1 MRRKNSAFGSLF
13 LKRRLELISQ
23 FALFTLAFLF
33 LVSPVRAQV
42 NSRSAMTKN
51 MKSIVYHGKL
61 VDPRGKAVNGE
72 YTLNLK
78 ILSSDPSLCLLWS
91 EEQSVKVTDGG
102 FAIEIGYEGNR
113 RPGDSG
119 GVAQSFT
126 QVFVNNPSLI
136 LPNAQCAEGSSYTAG
151 ASEDRILSATFKS
164 SKGESQN
171 IELSLPLKA
180 VPYALQAEQIGG
192 YGLSNLMKI
201 SGEGSSVVFS
211 PQETQSLKT
220 MLGDNLIW
228 NMSGRRI
235 TNLADPVAADDA
247 ATKAWVESQLST
259 AVISNSLNNGSV
271 TFDKIQNIN
280 AEKLLGR
287 SGTAPGSAEEIS
299 LGAGLS
305 LTGGTL
311 ATVNNG
317 TVTSVSSANAYLSV
331 ASSTSSPS
339 LTLNVGTATN
349 TLAAGDDSR
358 ITGALQRSGGTMS
371 GALNMGGQ
379 DLTNTGHLSLAASK
393 NLQLGTYASDPSTA
407 GWTAVDKGKTWFNTT
422 SNQVKYWDGA
432 AVQALGVSG
441 AGLTSLNGQSGSTQT
456 FAAGTS
462 GTDFGISSAGNVHTF
477 NLPTA
482 SSLNRGLLS
491 SADWAMFNSK
501 QPAGSY
507 LTSITGSMV
516 NTALGYTPLSGSLPS
531 GQVLLGNGSNVA
543 AASWLG
549 IGQLRNNLGA
559 AQFPASCSASQTLTW
574 SAVTDVLTCTNIAI
588 SSASVSGLGTLADNN
603 SVDLSGAEATGTLA
617 AGRFPALSGAITT
630 TAGSLTTTLA
640 TNAVGSSNIT
650 DNSVGNA
657 DFRQGLAR
665 SVVGV
670 TGNATANVADI
681 QGTANQVLRVDSAGT
696 GLGFGSINLASSA
709 AVTGTLPIINGG
721 TGSTTG
727 SITGSGA
734 LTFAA
739 GGTNQNV
746 TLTPSGTGNTILG
759 GNVGIG
765 TTSPATKLDVAGGV
779 RIGIEGTACSS
790 SLAGTLRYNS
800 GNVEY
805 CNGSSWAAF
814 GVSGAGITAFNGSAV
829 SSQSFAVPGTSGTA
843 PAWSSVAG
851 TGVHTLNIPLAATAG
866 VTAGLLSKAQY
877 DSFAAKQAAGSY
889 LTALTGDIAATGPGS
904 AVATIQPNAITSTK
918 LNDGAV
924 TTTKLA
930 DKAVTFGK
938 VQDLATNKLLG
949 RATAGSGAM
958 EEITLGTGLSFSG
971 TTLNAAVSGG
981 TVTNVTSANSYLSVS
996 TGTTTPRLTIN
1007 VGTAANTL
1015 AAGDDSRITGA
1026 LQRSGGTMS
1035 GALNMGGQDLTNTGH
1050 LSLAAS
1056 KNLQLGTYA
1065 SDPSTAGWTAVDK
1078 GKTWFNT
1085 TSNQVKYWD
1094 GAAVQ
1099 ALGVSGAGLTS
1110 LNGQSGSTQTF
1121 TTSTT
1126 GTNFTI
1132 SSSGNVHTFNLPSA
1146 SSSVRGLLSSADWAA
1161 FNSKQPAGS
1170 YLTSITGSMVNTA
1183 LGYTPLSGS
1192 LPSGQVLLGN
1202 GSNVAAASWLGIGQ
1216 LRNNLGAAQFP
1227 ASCSASQTLT
1237 WSAVT
1242 DVLTCTNIAI
1252 SSASVSGLG
1261 TLADN
1266 NSVDL
1271 SGAEATGTLAAGR
1284 FPALSGAITTTAGSL
1299 TTTLATNAV
1308 GSSNITDNSVG
1319 NADFRQGLARSVV
1332 GVTGNATANVADI
1345 QGTANQVLRVDSA
1358 GTGLGFG
1365 SINLASSAAVTGT
1378 LPIINGGTGSTTGSI
1393 AGSGALTFAAG
1404 GANQNVTL
1412 SPSGSG
1418 NTILGGNVGIGTT
1431 SPGTTIDINGAQTM
1445 RGMAAP
1451 TVSSSG
1457 QGRIYFDST
1466 LNKYRVSQNGGAYI
1480 DLVGTGSGD
1489 FLANGTVPMTGNLR
1503 LGSNYISND
1512 GGSNEGLTF
1521 NTSGAA
1527 TFTSDVNSMGILS
1540 TSRLDNSTGFG
1551 SSGIYNIS
1559 IRNASATVG
1568 TWSSLIAGDNS
1579 GTAVGG
1585 FGFQTT
1591 NLSTHTADLA
1601 FFTRNTAGAFG
1612 ERLRIDSAGNVG
1624 IGTTSP
1630 STKLQVTGTITATA
1644 FSGDGS
1650 ALTGVIPAPAGSDQ
1664 QIQFNNSGTLSGS
1677 SLKWND
1683 TMKSLTIGTV
1693 GTNSNVYS
1701 VVASQPGNDARISL
1715 LNSTTGT
1722 NQNTNGLTMRSTG
1735 TNAEF
1740 ILRDA
1745 GYMAFQTSGAEKM
1758 RIDST
1763 GNVGIGTTSPAS
1775 KLVVAGTIHSTSGGI
1790 KFPDGTTQTTAA
1802 AGGGTTPGITTVT
1815 FNSSGTWTKP
1825 SGAKLVSVQCWGGG
1839 GSGGY
1844 PGGSATAGGGGGGYA
1859 SAWFSA
1865 SILGATVSVTVGA
1878 GGASRSPVGTGY
1890 AGGASSFGTHLTA
1903 NGGAG
1908 GVASDVGVV
1917 GAAGGTSSVSSP
1929 GMNIVLED
1937 GATSASIVNHGE
1949 CLGAGPSNDKRMFAG
1964 GAGNSDGCSLT
1975 GRGSSNGGSG
1985 SATGGAGSAPG
1996 GGGSS
2001 GSPSGA
2007 GGAGRCI
2014 VSTFTDL

>member
-1 MRRKNSAFGSLF
+1 MLNSELALGMRRKNSAFGSLF
-13 LKRRLELISQ
+13 LKRSLESISQ
-23 FALFTLAFLF
+23 IALSTLAFLF

-180 VPYALQAEQIGG
+180 IPYALQAEQIGG

-220 MLGDNLIW
+220 MLGDNLVW

-235 TNLADPVAADDA
+235 TNLADPLAANDA

-259 AVISNSLNNGSV
+259 AVINNSLNNGSV

-287 SGTAPGSAEEIS
+287 SGTAPGSVEEIS

-331 ASSTSSPS
+331 ASGTSSPS
-339 LTLNVGTATN
+339 LTLNVGTAAN

-407 GWTAVDKGKTWFNTT
+407 GWTAADKGKTWFNTT

-456 FAAGTS
+456 LAAGTS

-482 SSLNRGLLS
+482 SSVNRGLLS

-559 AQFPASCSASQTLTW
+559 S
-574 SAVTDVLTCTNIAI
+574 
-588 SSASVSGLGTLADNN
+588 
-603 SVDLSGAEATGTLA
+603 
-617 AGRFPALSGAITT
+617 
-630 TAGSLTTTLA
+630 
-640 TNAVGSSNIT
+640 
-650 DNSVGNA
+650 
-657 DFRQGLAR
+657 
-665 SVVGV
+665 
-670 TGNATANVADI
+670 
-681 QGTANQVLRVDSAGT
+681 
-696 GLGFGSINLASSA
+696 
-709 AVTGTLPIINGG
+709 
-721 TGSTTG
+721 
-727 SITGSGA
+727 
-734 LTFAA
+734 
-739 GGTNQNV
+739 
-746 TLTPSGTGNTILG
+746 
-759 GNVGIG
+759 
-765 TTSPATKLDVAGGV
+765 
-779 RIGIEGTACSS
+779 
-790 SLAGTLRYNS
+790 
-800 GNVEY
+800 
-805 CNGSSWAAF
+805 
-814 GVSGAGITAFNGSAV
+814 
-829 SSQSFAVPGTSGTA
+829 
-843 PAWSSVAG
+843 
-851 TGVHTLNIPLAATAG
+851 
-866 VTAGLLSKAQY
+866 
-877 DSFAAKQAAGSY
+877 
-889 LTALTGDIAATGPGS
+889 
-904 AVATIQPNAITSTK
+904 
-918 LNDGAV
+918 
-924 TTTKLA
+924 
-930 DKAVTFGK
+930 
-938 VQDLATNKLLG
+938 
-949 RATAGSGAM
+949 
-958 EEITLGTGLSFSG
+958 
-971 TTLNAAVSGG
+971 
-981 TVTNVTSANSYLSVS
+981 
-996 TGTTTPRLTIN
+996 
-1007 VGTAANTL
+1007 
-1015 AAGDDSRITGA
+1015 
-1026 LQRSGGTMS
+1026 
-1035 GALNMGGQDLTNTGH
+1035 
-1050 LSLAAS
+1050 
-1056 KNLQLGTYA
+1056 
-1065 SDPSTAGWTAVDK
+1065 
-1078 GKTWFNT
+1078 
-1085 TSNQVKYWD
+1085 
-1094 GAAVQ
+1094 
-1099 ALGVSGAGLTS
+1099 
-1110 LNGQSGSTQTF
+1110 
-1121 TTSTT
+1121 
-1126 GTNFTI
+1126 
-1132 SSSGNVHTFNLPSA
+1132 
-1146 SSSVRGLLSSADWAA
+1146 
-1161 FNSKQPAGS
+1161 
-1170 YLTSITGSMVNTA
+1170 
-1183 LGYTPLSGS
+1183 
-1192 LPSGQVLLGN
+1192 
-1202 GSNVAAASWLGIGQ
+1202 
-1216 LRNNLGAAQFP
+1216 QFP

-1404 GANQNVTL
+1404 GTNQNVTL
-1412 SPSGSG
+1412 TPSGTG

-1431 SPGTTIDINGAQTM
+1431 SPSSILDLNGAETM
-1445 RGMAAP
+1445 RGMSAP
-1451 TVSSSG
+1451 AVSPAG
-1457 QGRIYFDST
+1457 QGRIYFDLT
-1466 LNKYRVSQNGGAYI
+1466 LNRYRASQNGGAYA
-1480 DLVGTGSGD
+1480 DLVGSASAAGIVNDIQINKSGVFGVSD
-1489 FLANGTVPMTGNLR
+1489 NPFSLQSAPGDLGVNHLR
-1503 LGSNYISND
+1503 LGGYGPGWSNGSHISVVAPANYYASLSLYTSTGGQSSND
-1512 GGSNEGLTF
+1512 GGSLQLESNNLVLNARETTGNLILRSANSESMRIVSSGNVGIGTTNPGF
-1521 NTSGAA
+1521 PLEVASGAGLGLVVSKSND
-1527 TFTSDVNSMGILS
+1527 FPGIGLKE
-1540 TSRLDNSTGFG
+1540 
-1551 SSGIYNIS
+1551 
-1559 IRNASATVG
+1559 
-1568 TWSSLIAGDNS
+1568 NS
-1579 GTAVGG
+1579 GDVWDFSSQATRYAVAFTPNGG
-1585 FGFQTT
+1585 GRTEPMSI
-1591 NLSTHTADLA
+1591 LES
-1601 FFTRNTAGAFG
+1601 
-1612 ERLRIDSAGNVG
+1612 GNVG

-1630 STKLQVTGTITATA
+1630 GAPLSFRSSAGDKIRFWDGGPGARHGIGINSNEFQFYTGGGSNH
-1644 FSGDGS
+1644 FSFNTGGDMQ
-1650 ALTGVIPAPAGSDQ
+1650 T
-1664 QIQFNNSGTLSGS
+1664 SGS
-1677 SLKWND
+1677 SEL
-1683 TMKSLTIGTV
+1683 
-1693 GTNSNVYS
+1693 
-1701 VVASQPGNDARISL
+1701 
-1715 LNSTTGT
+1715 
-1722 NQNTNGLTMRSTG
+1722 
-1735 TNAEF
+1735 
-1740 ILRDA
+1740 
-1745 GYMAFQTSGAEKM
+1745 M
-1758 RIDST
+1758 RIQAN
-1763 GNVGIGTTSPAS
+1763 GNVGIGTIAPNS
-1775 KLVVAGTIHSTSGGI
+1775 KLEVAGVIHSSSGGI

-1802 AGGGTTPGITTVT
+1802 TGGGGGGTATRTSYTTVGT
-1815 FNSSGTWTKP
+1815 HTWTKP
-1825 SGAKLVSVQCWGGG
+1825 GTGSVAFVQCWGGG
-1839 GSGGY
+1839 GGGAGFY
-1844 PGGSATAGGGGGGYA
+1844 YGTGGGGGGYMENLFL
-1859 SAWFSA
+1859 FSE
-1865 SILGATVSVTVGA
+1865 LPGSVTVTVGSGGA
-1878 GGASRSPVGTGY
+1878 GGTQYGGT
-1890 AGGASSFGTHLTA
+1890 AGGASSFGAYLTVSGGGGGRDY
-1903 NGGAG
+1903 NLGGGAG
-1908 GVASDVGVV
+1908 GGFSGGP
-1917 GAAGGTSSVSSP
+1917 GAFEYNCGCNNCSSP
-1929 GMNIVLED
+1929 GGNSDFGGGGGGYGSSSSGGKSVY
-1937 GATSASIVNHGE
+1937 GGGG
-1949 CLGAGPSNDKRMFAG
+1949 GAGGGSAG
-1964 GAGNSDGCSLT
+1964 GA
-1975 GRGSSNGGSG
+1975 SSYGGAGGSAN
-1985 SATGGAGSAPG
+1985 SAGSAPG
-1996 GGGSS
+1996 GGGGGAWS
-2001 GSPSGA
+2001 GGGGA
-2007 GGAGRCI
+2007 GGRGECR
-2014 VSTFTDL
+2014 VTVW